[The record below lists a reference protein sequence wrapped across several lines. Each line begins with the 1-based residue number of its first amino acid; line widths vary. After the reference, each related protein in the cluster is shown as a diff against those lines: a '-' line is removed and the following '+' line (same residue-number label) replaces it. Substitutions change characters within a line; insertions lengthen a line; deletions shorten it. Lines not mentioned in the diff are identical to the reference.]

1 MMGRNRELES
11 HSYWPGY
18 VDALVNIVLNL
29 LFLVA
34 IFVIGVA
41 ALGLLAAR
49 RVDPPPE
56 VQLIQPEDPPI
67 KRAAEKWIREFIVKG
82 ASSEPAKK
90 PSTVSISVDQPTQG
104 EGALRIRMEFDRSV
118 FLLSKKEQDEL
129 IDSLSGISN
138 FTNWNVSLVAFAPVD
153 DALMQRASMNRL
165 LSIRNVLLEKGLLS
179 QRIQVR
185 IDTQIMDRNSMN
197 MVVIELKRD

>member
-1 MMGRNRELES
+1 MGRNRELES

-41 ALGLLAAR
+41 ALGLLASQ

-56 VQLIQPEDPPI
+56 VQPVQAGDPPI
-67 KRAAEKWIREFIVKG
+67 KKAAEKWLREFIVKG
-82 ASSEPAKK
+82 ASSEPVKK
-90 PSTVSISVDQPTQG
+90 PSEVIISVDKPPSGQG
-104 EGALRIRMEFDRSV
+104 IGRIRLQFDRSA
-118 FLLSKKEQDEL
+118 FLLSPKEQDEL
-129 IDSLSGISN
+129 LDSLSGLSN
-138 FTNWNVSLVAFAPVD
+138 VTNLSVSLSAFAAED
-153 DALMQRASMNRL
+153 DALLLRASMNRL
-165 LSIRNVLLEKGLLS
+165 LSIRNALLKKGYLS
-179 QRIQVR
+179 KNIQVR
-185 IDTQIMDRNSMN
+185 IETQVSERNSEN